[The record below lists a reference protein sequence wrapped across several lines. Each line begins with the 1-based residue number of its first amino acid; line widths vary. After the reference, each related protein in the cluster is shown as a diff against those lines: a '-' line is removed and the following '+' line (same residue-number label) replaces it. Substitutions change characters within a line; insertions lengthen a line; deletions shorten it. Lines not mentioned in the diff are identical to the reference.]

1 MHLRGLLLA
10 SVLAIPPA
18 LTLAPGS
25 LVSALI
31 SAPDGLPGLPTG
43 RAEASVSVL
52 LSLDELVAGS
62 THVVVA
68 TAGERRSVW
77 EDLPS
82 GRRIVTYTRLAVER
96 SVAGAPVKEVWVRT
110 LGGVVGR
117 LGQSVAGE
125 AQMPAGS
132 RALLFLAEARGVV
145 VVAGRAQ
152 GHYPIKVEADGIA
165 KLAPSLDAGML
176 VPRRGPTI
184 SAREQ
189 LVGRALDDAAAVVT
203 AAFRARQGDGPK

>member
-1 MHLRGLLLA
+1 MHLRGLVLA
-10 SVLAIPPA
+10 SVLAVPPA
-18 LTLAPGS
+18 LTLAPDT
-25 LVSALI
+25 LL
-31 SAPDGLPGLPTG
+31 SAPDGLPVAS
-43 RAEASVSVL
+43 AEASVSLL
-52 LSLDELVAGS
+52 LSLDELCAAS

-96 SVAGAPVKEVWVRT
+96 SVAGAPVKEVWVRS

-132 RALLFLAEARGVV
+132 RALLFLSEARGVV

-152 GHYPIKVEADGIA
+152 GHFPVKIDADGA
-165 KLAPSLDAGML
+165 VRLAPSADAGML

-184 SAREQ
+184 SARER
-189 LVGRALDDAAAVVT
+189 LVGRTLDDAASEVT
-203 AAFRARQGDGPK
+203 TAFKARQGNGSK